1 MNKITIQDLRD
12 KGWIAYEYVR
22 GSHAYGLNIETSDK
36 DIGGVFI
43 LPQDYLMGLRSS
55 YVEQV
60 ADEKNDTVFYE
71 FGRWIELLL
80 KSNPTALESLFI
92 PEHCVIGPIHPA
104 VQYIIDNKDKFLSKE
119 CFKTTSGYAYGQIKK
134 ATGLN
139 KKINWPIVERKTV
152 LDFCYVPY
160 NQGSIQVEKW
170 LAKNGLKQRFCGL
183 VPLPNMHDVYGLY
196 YDFGTH
202 VICEYNT
209 DLRDD
214 ASLRRL
220 SLKLQDETQMTDED
234 KAFAKSFEQYCEYE
248 SIYELVP
255 SGFHGIVSENSDSND
270 VRYEAIAKGAKPI
283 IIMSYN
289 KDGYTCHCKKYKEY
303 KEWEQKRNPIRY
315 ESNLKKS
322 YDSKN
327 ICHTVRLL
335 HMAKELAE
343 GKGMNV
349 YRTWDRDFLLDI
361 RNHKFE
367 YDYIMEYAE
376 NVYNEMLNLI
386 ETSTLPAEPDYN
398 EINNMLLTARKIVYM
413 SES

>member
-1 MNKITIQDLRD
+1 MEKLTIQDLRD
-12 KGWIAYEYVR
+12 RGWIAYEYVR

-36 DIGGVFI
+36 DVGGVFI
-43 LPQDYLMGLRSS
+43 IPQDYLMGLRSN
-55 YVEQV
+55 YIEQV

-71 FGRWIELLL
+71 FGRWVELLL

-92 PEHCVIGPIHPA
+92 PEHCIIGDIHPA
-104 VQYIIDNKDKFLSKE
+104 VRCIMDNKEMFLSKE
-119 CFKTTSGYAYGQIKK
+119 CFKTTSGFAYSQIKK

-160 NQGSIQVEKW
+160 NQGSLQVEKW
-170 LAKNGLKQRFCGL
+170 LTKNGLKQRYCGL

-202 VICEYNT
+202 IICEYKT

-214 ASLRRL
+214 KQMDILADKLKNSDDEIDKLFVKSLNDL
-220 SLKLQDETQMTDED
+220 
-234 KAFAKSFEQYCEYE
+234 CEYE
-248 SIYELVP
+248 TIFDIIPGGY
-255 SGFHGIVSENSDSND
+255 HGIVSENSDSND
-270 VRYEAIAKGAKPI
+270 VRYETIEKGIKPI

-303 KEWEQKRNPIRY
+303 KEWEQKRNPARY
-315 ESNLKKS
+315 ESNLKKN

-343 GKGMNV
+343 GKGFNV
-349 YRTWDRDFLLDI
+349 YRTWDREFLLDI
-361 RNHKFE
+361 RYHKFE
-367 YDYIMEYAE
+367 YDYIMEYTE
-376 NVYNEMLNLI
+376 NIYNEMNSLI
-386 ETSTLPAEPDYN
+386 ETSTLPDNSDYDK
-398 EINNMLLTARKIVYM
+398 INDILIEARKLIYNKKG
-413 SES
+413 E